1 MNRVRPALVAEFTGT
16 GLLLV
21 LVVGSG
27 ITVER
32 LGTDPAVSLF
42 IHAVTVGVGLAA
54 LIAALG
60 PVSGAHF
67 NPAVTIGFLLR
78 RRVDRSTAGAYALV
92 QALGAMVGTGV
103 AHVSFGEPLATL
115 GATVRT
121 GPGLWLSELIATG
134 VLVGIILVLVGR
146 GQEAQVPA
154 AVGAWVTAAIVATA
168 SAGFANPAVTAARA
182 VTDTYTGISP
192 ASVPMFLV
200 AQIIGAFVA
209 VAFVRATVDSKG
221 VPV

>member
-1 MNRVRPALVAEFTGT
+1 MTRPALSGEFVGT

-32 LGTDPAVSLF
+32 LGTDPAVALF
-42 IHAVTVGVGLAA
+42 IHAVTVGLGLAA

-60 PVSGAHF
+60 PISGAHF

-78 RRVDRSTAGAYALV
+78 RQVDRRTAGSYVLV
-92 QALGAMVGTGV
+92 QSLGAVAGTGL
-103 AHVSFGEPLATL
+103 AHLAFDEPLATFA
-115 GATVRT
+115 ATVRT
-121 GPGLWLSELIATG
+121 GPGLWLSELLATA
-134 VLVGIILVLVGR
+134 VLVGLILILVGL
-146 GQEAQVPA
+146 GQEARVPA
-154 AVGAWVTAAIVATA
+154 TVGAWVSAAIVATA
-168 SAGFANPAVTAARA
+168 STGFANPAVTLARA

-200 AQIIGAFVA
+200 AQLAGAFVA
-209 VAFVRATVDSKG
+209 VAFVRSTVDHKG
-221 VPV
+221 ALV